1 MKSTLL
7 ITIIGLFISCI
18 NPNKPVNQKNLSHH
32 IDDHI
37 IHEITQY
44 YIQGDGQP
52 YSYQITKSDSSL
64 ALIFN
69 DESFSVMSIEI
80 PAVYS
85 DSSGQIISADFN
97 HDKTEDLIISVSLE
111 GGWAGGNVFDLDYF
125 IFIKQDGSY
134 ILSSVNNA
142 KSLTDCESGIFE
154 LDGFIN
160 GQLTGISYCY
170 DPYDG
175 NCCPSLKYKTILD
188 IEDGNLKHALSTPI
202 SP

>member
-1 MKSTLL
+1 MKSISLPVIL
-7 ITIIGLFISCI
+7 GLFISCI
-18 NPNKPVNQKNLSHH
+18 NPNKPVNHKNLSHH

-37 IHEITQY
+37 IHEISQY
-44 YIQGDGQP
+44 YIQGDGRP

-64 ALIFN
+64 ALIFK
-69 DESFSVMSIEI
+69 DESFRVMYIQLPTI
-80 PAVYS
+80 YS
-85 DSSGQIISADFN
+85 DSSLQIISADFN
-97 HDKTEDLIISVSLE
+97 NDKTEDLIISVSLE

-125 IFIKQDGSY
+125 VFIKQDGSY

-154 LDGFIN
+154 LEDIIN

-170 DPYDG
+170 APNDG
-175 NCCPSLKYKTILD
+175 NCCPSLKYKTILE
-188 IEDGNLKHALSTPI
+188 IEDGKLKHALSTPI